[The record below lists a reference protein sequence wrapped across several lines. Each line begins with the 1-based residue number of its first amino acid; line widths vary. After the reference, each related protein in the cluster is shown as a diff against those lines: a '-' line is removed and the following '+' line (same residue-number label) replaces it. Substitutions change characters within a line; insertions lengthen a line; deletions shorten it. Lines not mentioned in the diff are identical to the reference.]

1 MEEGYKG
8 IDEVYKDSEFADL
21 RKDPRFAELMAARPV
36 AIPE

>member
-8 IDEVYKDSEFADL
+8 IEEVYKDTEFSEL
-21 RKDPRFAELMAARPV
+21 RKDPRFTQLMAVRPP